1 MKLIQTNLIH
11 KCFFNNKLTFS
22 LLWVFFTYTCSAH
35 FSFKY
40 IYNSTHWIKMYMFLY
55 YMNMIRAH
63 GSCPFFYLNFN
74 VNRIYGYIKINVK
87 TGLAPVDEAAKSLHT
102 VPPHCK
108 N

>member
-1 MKLIQTNLIH
+1 MYVLILHEYDKGTR
-11 KCFFNNKLTFS
+11 
-22 LLWVFFTYTCSAH
+22 VV
-35 FSFKY
+35 
-40 IYNSTHWIKMYMFLY
+40 
-55 YMNMIRAH
+55 
-63 GSCPFFYLNFN
+63 PVFYLNFN

>member
-1 MKLIQTNLIH
+1 
-11 KCFFNNKLTFS
+11 
-22 LLWVFFTYTCSAH
+22 
-35 FSFKY
+35 
-40 IYNSTHWIKMYMFLY
+40 MYMFLY

-63 GSCPFFYLNFN
+63 GSCPFFN